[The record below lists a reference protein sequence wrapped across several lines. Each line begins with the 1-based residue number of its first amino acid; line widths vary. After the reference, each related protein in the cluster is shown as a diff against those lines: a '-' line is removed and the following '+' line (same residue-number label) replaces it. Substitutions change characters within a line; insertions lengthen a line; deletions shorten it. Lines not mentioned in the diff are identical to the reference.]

1 MKRKRVEE
9 IEKEK
14 EGSEIR
20 CAIEALSMVV
30 KFKADDHSRSTA
42 HIATKPFLC
51 VCRNLLLHVLD
62 KIGSSMTVLRQDIHQ
77 NIQILE
83 KLHDSDPSVHSN
95 MVEILKKE
103 AIEGI
108 AKKGSS
114 CSKAFVWLTRS
125 LDFSL
130 ALLQQLVEDFEKN
143 MERAVEESYT
153 ITLKPWHGWISKA
166 AYKVALKLVPD
177 TRSLITILMAKD
189 KNCDTLKKEMQALI
203 SLLEPALQEIHNL
216 LEMYGLDR
224 LKSI

>member
-1 MKRKRVEE
+1 ME
-9 IEKEK
+9 IKN
-14 EGSEIR
+14 GPNQPH
-20 CAIEALSMVV
+20 
-30 KFKADDHSRSTA
+30 DRSGGPVRPNPL
-42 HIATKPFLC
+42 IPGKP
-51 VCRNLLLHVLD
+51 
-62 KIGSSMTVLRQDIHQ
+62 M
-77 NIQILE
+77 
-83 KLHDSDPSVHSN
+83 
-95 MVEILKKE
+95 
-103 AIEGI
+103 
-108 AKKGSS
+108 
-114 CSKAFVWLTRS
+114 RS

-189 KNCDTLKKEMQALI
+189 KNCDILKKEMQALI

-216 LEMYGLDR
+216 LEIYGLDR

>member
-9 IEKEK
+9 MEKEKK
-14 EGSEIR
+14 EGSEMS
-20 CAIEALSMVV
+20 CAIEALSMGVL
-30 KFKADDHSRSTA
+30 KFKADDHSTTA

-77 NIQILE
+77 NIQ
-83 KLHDSDPSVHSN
+83 
-95 MVEILKKE
+95 KE
-103 AIEGI
+103 ATEGI

-153 ITLKPWHGWISKA
+153 ITLKPWHGWISSA

-177 TRSLITILMAKD
+177 TRSLITILMARD
-189 KNCDTLKKEMQALI
+189 KNSDILKKEMQALI

-216 LEMYGLDR
+216 LEIYGLDR